1 MKTSSVHHDAVVSA
15 MRWRGP
21 IVHPT
26 VLIRKKTLLGVGGYR
41 PDFGYLEDVDLFA
54 RLVMQGAQF
63 HVIPKSLM
71 RMRVNLA
78 QRRRRGGWRHC
89 LNQIR
94 YRINCF
100 RIGFLN
106 TKEFLLSTPM
116 HIIFNLIGAPLRDRL
131 YALVRISPAKR

>member
-1 MKTSSVHHDAVVSA
+1 
-15 MRWRGP
+15 
-21 IVHPT
+21 
-26 VLIRKKTLLGVGGYR
+26 
-41 PDFGYLEDVDLFA
+41 
-54 RLVMQGAQF
+54 
-63 HVIPKSLM
+63 VIPKSLM

-116 HIIFNLIGAPLRDRL
+116 HIIFHLIGAPLRDRL